1 MYVFVFE
8 AVLKIIGLG
17 PTDYFR
23 DNWNKFD
30 FLLVVISLCMD
41 VTISILKFAKNLRS
55 AKSLRI
61 VKLSKS

>member
-1 MYVFVFE
+1 MYVFVAE

-30 FLLVVISLCMD
+30 FFLVVISLCVD
-41 VTISILKFAKNLRS
+41 VTISLLKFAKNLKS
-55 AKSLRI
+55 AKSLKI